1 MTNDILR
8 KIYDGQVTVKAG
20 EEAEQVLSARVSTID
35 RDREGEV
42 ILPEGIDFTRYRAN
56 PILCWQH
63 KLDIPAVGKCISIN
77 ADSRGLNCR
86 FQFAPTPFGKELF
99 SLYSGS
105 YLRAFSISF
114 APLDFDRPTATHRS
128 IELYEISAV
137 NLPSNPQA
145 LVQAIGKG
153 LSVSPG
159 LRKELGLKDEIFIEA
174 SPEIVIEDEPDI
186 TIEERAGISESTRR
200 ILVGRIRRILARID
214 RIQAHLGGQKRK
226 ELVIADLKR
235 SDLEKDYLA
244 NVSAAELD
252 RLIETAL
259 KATLKDSIE
268 VAVAKARGR
277 VI

>member
-1 MTNDILR
+1 MTTETRR
-8 KIYDGQVTVKAG
+8 KIYDGQVTVKADD
-20 EEAEQVLSARVSTID
+20 EAGQILSARVSTVD
-35 RDREGEV
+35 RDRDGEV

-63 KLDIPAVGKCISIN
+63 KLDIPAVGKCVSIN

-99 SLYSGS
+99 SLYSGG
-105 YLRAFSISF
+105 YLRAFSVSF

-159 LRKELGLKDEIFIEA
+159 LRKELGLKDEIFIE
-174 SPEIVIEDEPDI
+174 DGPDI
-186 TIEERAGISESTRR
+186 TIEEPPEDYRKIIQEKVSAT
-200 ILVGRIRRILARID
+200 LAEM
-214 RIQAHLGGQKRK
+214 QAHLVSEEAKK
-226 ELVIADLKR
+226 EIVITDLKA
-235 SDLEKDYLA
+235 SDRRPDEIDVTPEDINRA
-244 NVSAAELD
+244 VD
-252 RLIETAL
+252 
-259 KATLKDSIE
+259 KAVREAIE
-268 VAVAKARGR
+268 VAIAKVRGR

>member
-20 EEAEQVLSARVSTID
+20 QEVEQILSARVSTVD
-35 RDREGEV
+35 RDRDGEV

-63 KLDIPAVGKCISIN
+63 KLDIPAVGKCVSIN

-99 SLYSGS
+99 SLYGGG

-174 SPEIVIEDEPDI
+174 SPEITIEDGPSQEVLAAEVRELRRKVNEIAFARLTPDEI
-186 TIEERAGISESTRR
+186 KSLPAAFRERLKSFRQPEISIEEA
-200 ILVGRIRRILARID
+200 
-214 RIQAHLGGQKRK
+214 
-226 ELVIADLKR
+226 
-235 SDLEKDYLA
+235 EK
-244 NVSAAELD
+244 
-252 RLIETAL
+252 
-259 KATLKDSIE
+259 SIE
-268 VAVAKARGR
+268 EFIDEYVRSGEYKKAVDEAVEVALAKVRGR